1 MKKKQIVRAA
11 ILNDS
16 ESDVEIPN
24 EIVEK
29 VLKKKS
35 KAKPIVEQ
43 SKFPYKNLNASS
55 TPSGINEQPEK
66 PAPNF
71 RPSFNFV

>member
-1 MKKKQIVRAA
+1 MKRKQIVRAA

-24 EIVEK
+24 KIVEK
-29 VLKKKS
+29 IIKKKS

-43 SKFPYKNLNASS
+43 
-55 TPSGINEQPEK
+55 PEK
-66 PAPNF
+66 PASNL

>member
-35 KAKPIVEQ
+35 KAKQV
-43 SKFPYKNLNASS
+43 
-55 TPSGINEQPEK
+55 NEQPEK

>member
-43 SKFPYKNLNASS
+43 
-55 TPSGINEQPEK
+55 QEK

-71 RPSFNFV
+71 RLAFNFV